1 MRNVAN
7 NANRIDG
14 MLAARTRVASGITL
28 GRLPWAAGSDDLLS
42 RVRECKMVEGWGDE
56 MMNFGYVLGV
66 HCKHLDLGVLSWTP
80 WNGFQTLF
88 ST

>member
-42 RVRECKMVEGWGDE
+42 PE
-56 MMNFGYVLGV
+56 LGNARWWKV
-66 HCKHLDLGVLSWTP
+66 G
-80 WNGFQTLF
+80 GMR
-88 ST
+88 